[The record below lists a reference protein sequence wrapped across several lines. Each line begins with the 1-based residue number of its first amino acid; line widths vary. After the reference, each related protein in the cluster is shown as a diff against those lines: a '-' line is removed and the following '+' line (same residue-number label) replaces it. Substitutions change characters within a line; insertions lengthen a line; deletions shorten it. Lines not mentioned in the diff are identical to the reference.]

1 MKRTRS
7 FWTYAFY
14 ALLLAG
20 VAGLL
25 LYWMRPVPIEV
36 ESAPAAR
43 RPLRVVVT
51 DDGRTRIRE
60 KYVVSAAVAGRVAR
74 VELDPGDEVFAGET
88 VLAYI
93 DPAPP
98 SLLDLRSQAEARA
111 RLSAAETQ
119 YERAKSHLA
128 SAEAD
133 MGNAQIE
140 FDRFEQ
146 LAKRNA
152 VAATERDRAELRHLM
167 ARNEYRSAQLA
178 LRVAEFE
185 VEQARSAL
193 IHLQRDLESEP
204 NQEGGWRM
212 KIVAPISGRVL
223 RVFQESS
230 AVVAPGTP
238 LLEIGDVND
247 LEVVVDVLSS
257 DAVKIR
263 PGQDVELTGW
273 GGDHPI
279 PAKVRY
285 VEPAGFMKVS
295 AIGVEEQ
302 RVNVIIDFEKELTD
316 REALGDDYR
325 VDAYIIV
332 DSAEKVLQIPHGAL
346 FRRDAGSAVF
356 VIEGDRAQERSVEVG
371 RTGRTGV
378 EILAGLTEG
387 EEVIL
392 YPSDQIASG
401 VKVRRKNAAA
411 TAKPTDSSEDKSGK

>member
-1 MKRTRS
+1 
-7 FWTYAFY
+7 
-14 ALLLAG
+14 
-20 VAGLL
+20 
-25 LYWMRPVPIEV
+25 
-36 ESAPAAR
+36 
-43 RPLRVVVT
+43 
-51 DDGRTRIRE
+51 
-60 KYVVSAAVAGRVAR
+60 
-74 VELDPGDEVFAGET
+74 
-88 VLAYI
+88 
-93 DPAPP
+93 
-98 SLLDLRSQAEARA
+98 
-111 RLSAAETQ
+111 
-119 YERAKSHLA
+119 
-128 SAEAD
+128 
-133 MGNAQIE
+133 
-140 FDRFEQ
+140 
-146 LAKRNA
+146 
-152 VAATERDRAELRHLM
+152 
-167 ARNEYRSAQLA
+167 
-178 LRVAEFE
+178 
-185 VEQARSAL
+185 
-193 IHLQRDLESEP
+193 
-204 NQEGGWRM
+204 M